1 VNSPL
6 ELLFRDPLAFVA
18 IAVALVVAITVHEF
32 SHALVAT
39 AQGDDTARSQGRLTL
54 NPIRHLD
61 PFGTIFMVL
70 AGFGWGRP
78 VPFVPARLRN
88 RRFGPVLVS
97 LVGPG
102 SNFVLALAGAL
113 VLRALVTSRT
123 NNAAAFTFVA
133 AFMQINLIL
142 GIFNLLPIPPLDGSR
157 LLAVL
162 LPPSRQGI
170 VRFLDQYGIYLL
182 LGLVLLP
189 VLNPS
194 LNWLAPLFERAEAVL
209 LGLVGLV

>member
-6 ELLFRDPLAFVA
+6 TLLFSDPTVFVA
-18 IAVALVVAITVHEF
+18 IVVALVVAITIHEF
-32 SHALVAT
+32 SHAAVAT

-78 VPFVPARLRN
+78 VPFSPAQLRN
-88 RRFGPVLVS
+88 KRYGPVMVS
-97 LVGPG
+97 LIGPI
-102 SNFVLALAGAL
+102 SNFVLALASAL
-113 VLRALVTSRT
+113 VLKALRSTDNQT
-123 NNAAAFTFVA
+123 LLLFVA
-133 AFMQINLIL
+133 VFLRINLIL

-157 LLAVL
+157 LLAAL

-182 LGLVLLP
+182 LGLILLP
-189 VLNPS
+189 ALNPN
-194 LNWLAPLFERAEAVL
+194 LNWLEPLFQRAEDL
-209 LGLVGLV
+209 LFRLVGLN

>member
-1 VNSPL
+1 VSSPL
-6 ELLFRDPLAFVA
+6 TLLFREPLAFVA

-39 AQGDDTARSQGRLTL
+39 VQGDDTARSQGRLTL

-97 LVGPG
+97 LVGPV

-113 VLRALVTSRT
+113 VLKALVTSQT
-123 NNAAAFTFVA
+123 NNAAAFPFVA

-194 LNWLAPLFERAEAVL
+194 LNWLAPLFARAEAVL
-209 LGLVGLV
+209 LRLVGLV